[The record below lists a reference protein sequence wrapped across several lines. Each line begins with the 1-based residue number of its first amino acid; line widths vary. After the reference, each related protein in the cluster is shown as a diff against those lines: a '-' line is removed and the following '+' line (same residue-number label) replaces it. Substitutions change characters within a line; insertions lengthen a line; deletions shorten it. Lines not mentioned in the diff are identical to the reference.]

1 MLGNVYVQ
9 KWCYI
14 WYCVSLQKTTPS
26 FSCTIIENQ
35 KSIHIVTYKS
45 QDNQFDN
52 IPIVDGEID
61 FYIENVG
68 CVLI

>member
-1 MLGNVYVQ
+1 MILRYNYF
-9 KWCYI
+9 
-14 WYCVSLQKTTPS
+14 LQKTAPS
-26 FSCTIIENQ
+26 SSFKMRENQ
-35 KSIHIVTYKS
+35 IYRS
-45 QDNQFDN
+45 QGNQFDN

>member
-1 MLGNVYVQ
+1 MILRFLTKNNTFFFLYYEGKSTKVYI
-9 KWCYI
+9 YI
-14 WYCVSLQKTTPS
+14 HVSRAIQL
-26 FSCTIIENQ
+26 
-35 KSIHIVTYKS
+35 
-45 QDNQFDN
+45 DN

>member
-1 MLGNVYVQ
+1 MILRYNY
-9 KWCYI
+9 
-14 WYCVSLQKTTPS
+14 SLQKTTSS
-26 FSCTIIENQ
+26 FSCTIRENQ
-35 KSIHIVTYKS
+35 QKYIYVHKSGAI
-45 QDNQFDN
+45 QFDN

>member
-1 MLGNVYVQ
+1 MLLGNVYVQ
-9 KWCYI
+9 KWCFV
-14 WYCVSLQKTTPS
+14 WYCVITIPWKKTPS
-26 FSCTIIENQ
+26 CSCTIRENQ
-35 KSIHIVTYKS
+35 QRS
-45 QDNQFDN
+45 QAIQFDN

>member
-1 MLGNVYVQ
+1 MMLCMILRYNY
-9 KWCYI
+9 
-14 WYCVSLQKTTPS
+14 SLQKTTLS
-26 FSCTIIENQ
+26 FSCTIRENQ
-35 KSIHIVTYKS
+35 QKYIYVSRAI
-45 QDNQFDN
+45 QFDN